1 MKNFSLIFELSLLI
15 LQCSSLILKIG
26 SKKSSKILSEDLLI
40 DTFSLMG
47 VEGLSNQVS
56 QNKHIKDVEMEF
68 HRLSWHV
75 P

>member
-1 MKNFSLIFELSLLI
+1 MKNLSSIFELSLLI

-26 SKKSSKILSEDLLI
+26 AKESSKIPSEDLLI
-40 DTFSLMG
+40 NTFSLMG
-47 VEGLSNQVS
+47 VRVSANQVS